1 MFRSKLLPGVTLL
14 SAICA
19 SLAFTQ
25 SQQPPAPPAT
35 ETKASYKRARQV
47 LDAAIKAMAGEKPLP
62 GMDAVSFQITGKQ
75 YHRNQSP
82 RADGPPD
89 STSFTATL
97 AADFQRNRLMWER
110 TSSFPGGFDFS
121 NRWIATDQ
129 EGTNYNLLRRQFSPL
144 QSVAGFNDGILRRV
158 PQYMLKSA
166 FDRAATLRWAGEAQ
180 HDGKK
185 YNLVS
190 FATPTGVVIT
200 LHFDAQTNL
209 LAKYEFLATEPLFG
223 DVVSETA
230 YTGYQSI
237 GGIQLPTG
245 QVQKLGGVLVQDV
258 AYSAHAVNALPA
270 GIFDSPGGFAAAA
283 PAGAPAAV
291 SVARLADGVFLIE
304 GLGGGGYRVLFV
316 EFREYIGVVEAPL
329 NEDTSRTALRL
340 IRETVPNKPIRF
352 VAITHHHDDHS
363 GGIRAYMAEGITV
376 VTTPGN
382 APFLRGVIRAPFTIQ
397 PDAYAR
403 SGRRGASSD
412 FIENK
417 RAIFT
422 DGHRTL
428 QLLDI
433 GPGPHAEEMLVA
445 WLPREKILFQGDLM
459 NRPPDGSLNPAN
471 ETTVHFAEW
480 LKKTAL
486 PVEKLVGVHSQPST
500 MADLE
505 TMIQMRQQ
513 AQAR

>member
-1 MFRSKLLPGVTLL
+1 
-14 SAICA
+14 
-19 SLAFTQ
+19 
-25 SQQPPAPPAT
+25 
-35 ETKASYKRARQV
+35 
-47 LDAAIKAMAGEKPLP
+47 
-62 GMDAVSFQITGKQ
+62 
-75 YHRNQSP
+75 
-82 RADGPPD
+82 
-89 STSFTATL
+89 
-97 AADFQRNRLMWER
+97 MWER
-110 TSSFPGGFDFS
+110 TSSFPGGFDFA
-121 NRWIATDQ
+121 NRWIVTDQ
-129 EGTNYNLLRRQFSPL
+129 EGINYNLLRRQSSPL
-144 QSVAGFNDGILRRV
+144 QNVAAFNDGILRRI

-166 FDRAATLRWAGEAQ
+166 LERAATLRWAGESQ
-180 HDGKK
+180 HDGQKH
-185 YNLVS
+185 NLVS

-209 LAKYEFLATEPLFG
+209 LAKYEFLATDPLFG
-223 DVVSETA
+223 DVVSETT

-245 QVQKLGGVLVQDV
+245 QVQRFGGVLVQDV

-270 GIFDSPGGFAAAA
+270 GIFDSPNDFAAAVPAAA
-283 PAGAPAAV
+283 PAVV

-316 EFREYIGVVEAPL
+316 EFRDYIGVVEAPL
-329 NEDTSRTALRL
+329 NEDTSRTALRV

-363 GGIRAYMAEGITV
+363 GGIRAYLAEGITV

-403 SGRRGASSD
+403 SGRRGASAD

-445 WLPREKILFQGDLM
+445 WLPQEKILFQGDLM
-459 NRPPDGSLNPAN
+459 NRPPDGTLNPAN

-480 LKKTAL
+480 LKKSGL
-486 PVEKLVGVHSQPST
+486 PVEKLVGVHSQPSSL
-500 MADLE
+500 ADLE
-505 TMIQMRQQ
+505 TMLQMRQR